1 MSPCVVL
8 PPQQVTTWGR
18 QSAILSFACSFTAA
32 IASLMAGGSLA
43 FSGVVPAGAASAQ
56 VTVHCPTDD
65 LQAAINNAAPGL
77 TIQVDGTC
85 VGNFNMW
92 KGTALT
98 VDGPATLDG
107 NGAGLTLQVTGTVVL
122 NDLTI
127 QNGNGFGG
135 GIWNQGH
142 LTMNRSIVTN
152 NTGGVLNGGQLT
164 MSQSTVSNNTSDYS
178 GGINNCGPA
187 TFPPPYQ
194 GLCPTPASLV
204 LNRSTVSG
212 NVATLGS
219 GGGIFN
225 SDSQAVVTLNSST
238 VSGNTAGH
246 NGGGIANNGTATLNS
261 STVSNNHSTGGPE
274 LLERRRRDLQ
284 HGPDHPQQLRRA
296 RQHRGMARRGHL
308 RSGSDDHQQEQR
320 DGQLRQSRNGGGMVV
335 WDGPTTVANSV
346 FSNNSRP
353 RQLRPRR
360 PGRRLR
366 RAAVLAPVLPRASTR
381 ASQRPTPPSAKQ
393 PRTNGGRHG
402 VAPRFVRRRS

>member
-1 MSPCVVL
+1 MRFFRSRVL
-8 PPQQVTTWGR
+8 
-18 QSAILSFACSFTAA
+18 FTAA

-43 FSGVVPAGAASAQ
+43 FSGVVPAGAAGAQ
-56 VTVHCPTDD
+56 VTVHCPTGD
-65 LQAAINNAAPGL
+65 LQAAINNAPPGS

-135 GIWNQGH
+135 GLWNQGH

-164 MSQSTVSNNTSDYS
+164 MSQSTVSNNTTDYS
-178 GGINNCGPA
+178 GGINNCGPM
-187 TFPPPYQ
+187 TFPSPYQ

-212 NVATLGS
+212 NVATIGS

-261 STVSNNHSTGGPE
+261 STVSNNHSTGGANFWSGGGGIYNTGPTT
-274 LLERRRRDLQ
+274 LNNSVVRDNTAAWLAGGIFAE
-284 HGPDHPQQLRRA
+284 GPMTINKSSVTGNSAVP
-296 RQHRGMARRGHL
+296 
-308 RSGSDDHQQEQR
+308 
-320 DGQLRQSRNGGGMVV
+320 NGGGMVV

-346 FSNNSRP
+346 FSNNSDQGSFGP
-353 RQLRPRR
+353 D
-360 PGRRLR
+360 
-366 RAAVLAPVLPRASTR
+366 APAGVY
-381 ASQRPTPPSAKQ
+381 
-393 PRTNGGRHG
+393 
-402 VAPRFVRRRS
+402 VAPPFWLQYFPGINPSLATTHSTFS